1 MFFSVFCKQD
11 RSQVSQFRFLF
22 LTLLAMKAKV
32 LITLTICALAV
43 TMKAQRNTPFSNSIR
58 TLRTFVAERP
68 TAPPIIELSS
78 GEHIAVEFDYLSHEY
93 HRFLYRIEHCDADW
107 NVSEDLFESDYLSG
121 NNGEEPIDQ
130 ETQSLNTMQQYTH
143 YALRLP
149 NERIGITLAGNYKL
163 TLIDDTEGEPQP
175 VAQAFFT
182 VVNPKVT
189 ISATASTDTEIDR
202 NDSHQQLTVRLNF
215 NQLNVREPRK
225 ELSIVVLQNRRYDNA
240 VIRPN
245 ATAVAPS
252 ALLWEHSR
260 ELIFPAGNEY
270 RKFELLSTRRGNFG
284 VDNIRWFDPYY
295 HATLFV
301 DEPRRNYLYDED
313 QDGLSVIRT
322 TDGADS
328 DTEADYVFVH
338 FALNTPRRD
347 DGDYYLNGN
356 WTDDRL
362 DAQWRMTYDEASGCY
377 TAAPFLKLGYY
388 SYQYLFVPHEQPGTG
403 FTAPSEG
410 DYYQTENEYTIIA
423 YYRAQGARYEE
434 PVGTLTFKF
443 NPQ

>member
-1 MFFSVFCKQD
+1 
-11 RSQVSQFRFLF
+11 
-22 LTLLAMKAKV
+22 MKAKV
-32 LITLTICALAV
+32 LIPLTICALAF

-68 TAPPIIELSS
+68 TASPIIELSS

-377 TAAPFLKLGYY
+377 TAAPLLKLGYY

-403 FTAPSEG
+403 FTAPAEG

>member
-1 MFFSVFCKQD
+1 M
-11 RSQVSQFRFLF
+11 
-22 LTLLAMKAKV
+22 
-32 LITLTICALAV
+32 
-43 TMKAQRNTPFSNSIR
+43 
-58 TLRTFVAERP
+58 
-68 TAPPIIELSS
+68 
-78 GEHIAVEFDYLSHEY
+78 
-93 HRFLYRIEHCDADW
+93 
-107 NVSEDLFESDYLSG
+107 SEDLFESDYLSG

-328 DTEADYVFVH
+328 DTDTEADYVFVH

-377 TAAPFLKLGYY
+377 TAAPLLKLGYY

-403 FTAPSEG
+403 FTAPAEG

>member
-202 NDSHQQLTVRLNF
+202 NDSHQQLTVSLNF

-377 TAAPFLKLGYY
+377 TAAPLLKLGYY

-403 FTAPSEG
+403 FTAPAEG

>member
-11 RSQVSQFRFLF
+11 RNQVSQFRFLF

-32 LITLTICALAV
+32 LITLTICALAF

-215 NQLNVREPRK
+215 NQPNVREPRK

-284 VDNIRWFDPYY
+284 VDNIRWFAPYY

-377 TAAPFLKLGYY
+377 TAAPLLKLGYY

-403 FTAPSEG
+403 FTAPAEG

>member
-11 RSQVSQFRFLF
+11 RNQVSQFQFLF

-32 LITLTICALAV
+32 LITLTICALAF
-43 TMKAQRNTPFSNSIR
+43 TMKAQRNTPFSSSIR

-175 VAQAFFT
+175 VAHAFFT

-377 TAAPFLKLGYY
+377 TAAPLLKLGYY

-403 FTAPSEG
+403 FTAPAEG

>member
-32 LITLTICALAV
+32 LITLTICALAF

-130 ETQSLNTMQQYTH
+130 ETQSLNTIQQYTH

-163 TLIDDTEGEPQP
+163 TLIDDTEGEPQL

-377 TAAPFLKLGYY
+377 TAAPLLKLGYY

-403 FTAPSEG
+403 FTAPAEG

>member
-11 RSQVSQFRFLF
+11 RNQVSQFRFLF

-32 LITLTICALAV
+32 LITLTICALAF
-43 TMKAQRNTPFSNSIR
+43 TMKAQRNTPFSSSIR

-377 TAAPFLKLGYY
+377 TAAPLLKLGYY

-403 FTAPSEG
+403 FTAPAEG

-443 NPQ
+443 KPQ

>member
-32 LITLTICALAV
+32 LITLTICALAF

-252 ALLWEHSR
+252 VLLWEHSR

-377 TAAPFLKLGYY
+377 TAAPLLKLGYY
-388 SYQYLFVPHEQPGTG
+388 SYQYLFVPHEQLGTG
-403 FTAPSEG
+403 FTAPAEG